1 MPTSPTHQNFLL
13 LFRRHPE
20 LTFELARR
28 AGAPLPRA
36 YQRFEEVSGEFDD
49 PLQPGSSVR
58 ADLAMLGH
66 LRQGKR
72 RGLVLE
78 VQLDID
84 LNKEWTLLLY
94 RTGLRRRYKCPAW
107 AVLFS
112 PEANVRTSV
121 IDRMFEHEPE
131 LRPFVI
137 TPKLIPIGQDLQAA
151 LDNYAWAVLSAAV
164 HATGPHAVVT
174 ATVAIRALLRIA
186 PEDYQRYIQL
196 VSASVGETIMQQVRD
211 QLPEDEQIELTD
223 FERRGSTYAR
233 AHREG
238 FREGLEQG
246 LQGLRAALRTVLEAR
261 ELAIDEPIQQRI
273 AACSSADEL
282 RELIVRA
289 ATITSTAELFPSS

>member
-84 LNKEWTLLLY
+84 LNRRANPTAHRRVLE
-94 RTGLRRRYKCPAW
+94 RRRA
-107 AVLFS
+107 
-112 PEANVRTSV
+112 
-121 IDRMFEHEPE
+121 
-131 LRPFVI
+131 
-137 TPKLIPIGQDLQAA
+137 
-151 LDNYAWAVLSAAV
+151 
-164 HATGPHAVVT
+164 
-174 ATVAIRALLRIA
+174 
-186 PEDYQRYIQL
+186 
-196 VSASVGETIMQQVRD
+196 
-211 QLPEDEQIELTD
+211 
-223 FERRGSTYAR
+223 AR
-233 AHREG
+233 ADRSGGHDHQHR
-238 FREGLEQG
+238 
-246 LQGLRAALRTVLEAR
+246 RAVS
-261 ELAIDEPIQQRI
+261 ELVKQTRKGA
-273 AACSSADEL
+273 SG
-282 RELIVRA
+282 
-289 ATITSTAELFPSS
+289 